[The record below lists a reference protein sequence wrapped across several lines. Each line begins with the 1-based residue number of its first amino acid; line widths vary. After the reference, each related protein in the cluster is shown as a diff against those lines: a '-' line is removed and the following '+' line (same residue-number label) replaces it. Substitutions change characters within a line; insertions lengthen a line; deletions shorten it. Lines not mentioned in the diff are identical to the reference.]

1 MDPRLVLPAECFVVS
16 ASWLDV
22 KGELMPLLQS
32 KEATRGLLGQLTVA
46 HQGLSR
52 FVSTPKNN
60 NQKLT
65 EARAEAESFD
75 ERHDG
80 IYKGIYYCLVCVT
93 ELYPE
98 KKDEYTTLREY
109 LFPDGL
115 AGVTR
120 SYAAEA
126 GEVGLL
132 EARLEASHRA
142 ALQVIVINGVTL
154 LSWVEELIQV
164 GKQLGAVEAQ
174 KKVLAQELELDPEL
188 SLSEINEGKARW
200 FAVANL
206 FSGVVRYA
214 GFTDAERVKLL
225 APFEALE
232 KAYQERAKERSRK
245 KLIPTPSII
254 INTPPEP
261 HPRPLST
268 ADDGEGGPHSG

>member
-22 KGELMPLLQS
+22 KGDLMPLLQG

-52 FVSTPKNN
+52 LVSTPKNN
-60 NQKLT
+60 SQKLI
-65 EARAEAESFD
+65 EARAGAEGLD
-75 ERHDG
+75 TRHDSL
-80 IYKGIYYCLVCVT
+80 YKGIYYCLVCVA

-98 KKDEYTTLREY
+98 KEDEYTTLREY

-132 EARLEASHRA
+132 EARLTPAHRA
-142 ALQVIVINGVTL
+142 ALQAIVINGVTL
-154 LSWVEELIQV
+154 LSWVEDLIQT

-188 SLSEINEGKARW
+188 SLSEINEGKSRW

-214 GFTDAERVKLL
+214 GFSDAERVQLL

-232 KAYQERAKERSRK
+232 KTYQERAKERSRK
-245 KLIPTPSII
+245 KPAPAPVVII
-254 INTPPEP
+254 SA
-261 HPRPLST
+261 LS
-268 ADDGEGGPHSG
+268 DGEPQSG